1 MKMAIRDLKMV
12 VENVNI
18 RGAELRTSK
27 NGNSQYLIVRFE
39 DETGRAQELID
50 RDLER
55 QEFYKRDTQGNLV
68 VNVDIGKF
76 ANLAIVDFKINK
88 Q

>member
-1 MKMAIRDLKMV
+1 MAIRDLKV
-12 VENVNI
+12 KVENVYI
-18 RGAELRTSK
+18 RGAELRTAK

-50 RDLER
+50 RDLTR
-55 QEFYKRDTQGNLV
+55 QDYYKRDTQGDLV
-68 VNVDIGKF
+68 VNVDIGKYS
-76 ANLAIVDFKINK
+76 NLAIVDFKIK